1 MSFISLM
8 EWNEQTPLQWDW
20 ENLMLNAKATEI
32 PRRLRPVEWDID
44 EGEGGLD
51 SVSVNSSSVA
61 GCSGGSGSD
70 LGLVSLSKN
79 LKSASIDS
87 LSMGEAKLTK
97 FTLEASEAIP
107 DDISNKKE
115 VSGIETTSTSLTLVA
130 SVGSGEPL
138 LSLKLGK
145 QTYFEDVSTGTNAT
159 DSSYSATLGTSSPL
173 SAKRS
178 KLNCRSTHA
187 VRCQVE
193 GCNLDLSSARD
204 YHRKHK
210 VCENH
215 SKSPK
220 VIVSGLERRFCQQCS
235 RFHALSEFDENKRSC
250 RRRLSDHNARRRKP
264 QTEATHFNAARI
276 PSLSSSSYDGK
287 QRTSF
292 VWNEV
297 PILHNARPNK
307 KFALEGTFYSKS
319 SQMTSY
325 TPTKLGN
332 INEQVQ
338 LPINQLS
345 NPITMRCHDFNKFLP
360 SKGKQNTAEVLDG
373 GFLSNFAGVEQSMVA
388 SNTGR
393 AQELQRA
400 LSLLSNDSQISSEPK
415 HGSLTYPIMHVN
427 LTSTSQPAMNAIP
440 QGFQHALPENWQ
452 IEQQE
457 ETTTKSRMHTSDVD
471 DRFREFL
478 LLKAPYDV
486 GFYS

>member
-1 MSFISLM
+1 MGLG
-8 EWNEQTPLQWDW
+8 
-20 ENLMLNAKATEI
+20 NLMLNAKATEI

-70 LGLVSLSKN
+70 LGL
-79 LKSASIDS
+79 
-87 LSMGEAKLTK
+87 
-97 FTLEASEAIP
+97 ASEAIP

-115 VSGIETTSTSLTLVA
+115 VSGIETTSTSLTLFKA
-130 SVGSGEPL
+130 WQ
-138 LSLKLGK
+138 

-297 PILHNARPNK
+297 
-307 KFALEGTFYSKS
+307 
-319 SQMTSY
+319 
-325 TPTKLGN
+325 
-332 INEQVQ
+332 Q

-373 GFLSNFAGVEQSMVA
+373 GVEQSMVA

-478 LLKAPYDV
+478 LLKA
-486 GFYS
+486 SI

>member
-20 ENLMLNAKATEI
+20 ENLMLNASPTEI

-51 SVSVNSSSVA
+51 SVSLNSSSVA
-61 GCSGGSGSD
+61 DGGGGSGSD
-70 LGLVSLSKN
+70 LGLASLSKN

-97 FTLEASEAIP
+97 FTLEAYEAIP

-115 VSGIETTSTSLTLVA
+115 VSGIETTNTSLTLVA
-130 SVGSGEPL
+130 SVGPSEPL

-145 QTYFEDVSTGTNAT
+145 QTYIEDVSTGTNAT
-159 DSSYSATLGTSSPL
+159 NSSYSATLGTSSPL

-178 KLNCRSTHA
+178 KLNCRCTHV

-215 SKSPK
+215 SRSPK

-264 QTEATHFNAARI
+264 QTEATHFNVARI
-276 PSLSSSSYDGK
+276 SSSYDGK
-287 QRTSF
+287 QHTTF

-307 KFALEGTFYSKS
+307 KFGLEGTFYSKS
-319 SQMTSY
+319 SRMTRY
-325 TPTKLGN
+325 MPKKLGN
-332 INEQVQ
+332 VNEQVQ

-345 NPITMRCHDFNKFLP
+345 NPIIMRCHDFNKFQP
-360 SKGKQNTAEVLDG
+360 SKGKQDTAEVLHG
-373 GFLSNFAGVEQSMVA
+373 GVEQSMVA
-388 SNTGR
+388 SSTGT
-393 AQELQRA
+393 AQELHRA
-400 LSLLSNDSQISSEPK
+400 LSLLSNDSQVSSEPK
-415 HGSLTYPIMHVN
+415 HGSLTDPIMHVDP
-427 LTSTSQPAMNAIP
+427 TSTSQPAINAIP
-440 QGFQHALPENWQ
+440 RGFQHALPENWQ
-452 IEQQE
+452 IEQEE
-457 ETTTKSRMHTSDVD
+457 ETTTESRMHTTDVD
-471 DRFREFL
+471 NHFREFL
-478 LLKAPYDV
+478 LLKAPYDG
-486 GFYS
+486 GFYP